1 MEPNM
6 NMGAPMQEEKKPVGA
21 IIGIIVIV
29 LVLAFGA
36 FYFLK
41 QVPTLNEGT
50 TVTPVITNEQR
61 LPEGD
66 ATVSAL
72 TTQSASTDIADIQKD
87 LDASNFNTLDMGL
100 NNVSI

>member
-6 NMGAPMQEEKKPVGA
+6 NMGAPMQQEEKKPIGT

-41 QVPTLNEGT
+41 QVPTSTENSVVAPATSAQKT
-50 TVTPVITNEQR
+50 TN
-61 LPEGD
+61 GD

-72 TTQSASTDIADIQKD
+72 SAQGSSTDIADIQKD
-87 LDASNFNTLDMGL
+87 LDASDFTTLDMGL
-100 NNVSI
+100 DGISI